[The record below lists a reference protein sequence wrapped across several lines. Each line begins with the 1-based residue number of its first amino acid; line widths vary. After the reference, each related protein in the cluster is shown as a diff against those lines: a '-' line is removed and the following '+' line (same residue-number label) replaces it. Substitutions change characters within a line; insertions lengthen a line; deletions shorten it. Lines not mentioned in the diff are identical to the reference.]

1 MRYSLAQS
9 AAAEYFT
16 INQTSGDITTAQAID
31 RETNAILT
39 FIVIA
44 EDLGLQPMS
53 SNASVMVM
61 ISDINDNAPRF
72 VTPLSGTEFRIPENM
87 SAVYNITNTMFHA
100 VDDDVNND
108 VTYSIV
114 GGTGLGVFDI
124 YPTGYI
130 YLANGTLDREVTSFY
145 NLTIEARDDGNM
157 STQITGT
164 IRVLDV
170 NDRLPE
176 FTLNQYTAFVFENVP
191 AGTTIA
197 TVSAIDFD
205 EDIDNHTVGYG
216 FVSNDMCEISINYND
231 FITEDGV
238 DFVINNVTGV
248 ITLNSGML
256 DADSVMPDITLCVV
270 AYSSADRASVTD
282 YTRVIIIP
290 RDVNEHDP
298 VLQGCDD
305 HTIMETTSVGTIIL
319 SVTGT
324 DEDQDSNLY
333 YEIIDFASSLKIHNN
348 GGIYLNNPINLQSI
362 SLTCG
367 SLKCIPYIV
376 TLYDHPNTTLPTTR
390 HTFCSGSISVVDVD
404 NNAPSFPRS
413 IFDGAVYEN
422 ATVGDVIKVL
432 QDGGVGAADLDVTA
446 SDVDVGFILR
456 YSLVN
461 DSFTAFEFDSELNGI
476 LQVGTLPDDGLIREY
491 SFDIIV
497 RDTGGQNDTA
507 TVNVKVVKINRNRPT
522 FNHTVYNFSIAEE
535 SDIGFIVRIVLA
547 SDNDSSQNEIIYQ
560 VESSNPIGSFFIINN
575 QTGEISINNRLD
587 REQYSEHKLVVIA
600 VDRGS
605 PPLTGTT
612 TVTITLTDINDNDPE
627 FAQRQFFGMVEEN
640 AATGH
645 PVMDSANQQLQ
656 LLATDADTGANAE
669 FIYQVVGT
677 SVFAV
682 NSTSG
687 LVSVNR
693 TLNFEQTNQISFQ
706 VVAVDTNDLTSRS
719 EIVTVTV
726 NITDDDNNP
735 VFTMGTYMF
744 EANENLGLNIQFA
757 SVSATDPDQIL
768 SAIQYR
774 IDSGNDDG
782 KFQIAELT
790 GHLSLTGSL
799 DREQVASYSLMVAAS
814 SNNFLT
820 FSNAQVIVT
829 VIDFNDNSPTFG
841 QNYTFTITEVGPNHI
856 VGTVEAMDSD
866 SGSNAAIVYSLSPNG
881 EALFNIDS
889 STGEITTSTRINF
902 ETHPSI
908 TFSAIAEDSGSPR
921 LSGTTTVTV
930 QVIDINDNHPEFAY
944 SGMSAQ

>member
-1 MRYSLAQS
+1 ML
-9 AAAEYFT
+9 
-16 INQTSGDITTAQAID
+16 
-31 RETNAILT
+31 
-39 FIVIA
+39 
-44 EDLGLQPMS
+44 
-53 SNASVMVM
+53 SVVAT
-61 ISDINDNAPRF
+61 D
-72 VTPLSGTEFRIPENM
+72 
-87 SAVYNITNTMFHA
+87 
-100 VDDDVNND
+100 
-108 VTYSIV
+108 
-114 GGTGLGVFDI
+114 GGGR
-124 YPTGYI
+124 TGY
-130 YLANGTLDREVTSFY
+130 ANV
-145 NLTIEARDDGNM
+145 
-157 STQITGT
+157 T
-164 IRVLDV
+164 IRVLDIDDMV
-170 NDRLPE
+170 PE
-176 FTLNQYTAFVFENVP
+176 FTLSQYKAFEFENVP

-197 TVSAIDFD
+197 TVSAID

-216 FVSNDMCEISINYND
+216 FVSSDMCENSVNYND
-231 FITEDGV
+231 IITEGGV
-238 DFVINNVTGV
+238 DFVINNVTGA
-248 ITLNSGML
+248 IILNSGML
-256 DADSVMPDITLCVV
+256 DADSVMPNITLCVV
-270 AYSSADRASVTD
+270 AYSSADRTSVTD
-282 YTRVIIIP
+282 YARVIIIP

-298 VLQGCDD
+298 VLQRCGD
-305 HTIMETTSVGTIIL
+305 HTIMETISVGTIIF

-324 DEDQDSNLY
+324 DQDQDSNLY
-333 YEIIDFASSLKIHNN
+333 YEILDFASSLQIYNN
-348 GGIYLNNPINLQSI
+348 GSIYLNNPIILQSI
-362 SLTCG
+362 SYTCS

-390 HTFCSGSISVVDVD
+390 LTFCSGSISVIDVD

-422 ATVGDVIKVL
+422 ANVGDAVKL
-432 QDGGVGAADLDVTA
+432 LRDGGVGTADLDVTT
-446 SDVDVGFILR
+446 SDIDVGFILR

-461 DSFTAFEFDSELNGI
+461 DSFTTFEFDSEINGI
-476 LQVGTLPDDGLIREY
+476 LQVGETLDYETVTSY
-491 SFDIIV
+491 SFDITV

-507 TVNVKVVKINRNRPT
+507 MVNVKVVDVNDNRPT
-522 FNHTVYNFSIAEE
+522 FEGTNYNFTIVEE
-535 SDIGFIVRIVLA
+535 SNTRLIVGMVTA
-547 SDNDSSQNEIIYQ
+547 SDDDSGENQIFTYHI
-560 VESSNPIGSFFIINN
+560 ESSNPSGSFFIINN

-587 REQYSEHKLVVIA
+587 REQYSEHELVVIA
-600 VDRGS
+600 VDQGS

-612 TVTITLTDINDNDPE
+612 TVTITLTDTNDNVPE
-627 FAQRQFFGMVEEN
+627 FAQQQFFGMVEEN
-640 AATGH
+640 AATGD

-687 LVSVNR
+687 LVSVNGAID
-693 TLNFEQTNQISFQ
+693 FDQTNQISFH
-706 VVAVDTNDLTSRS
+706 VIAESTNDQTSHSR
-719 EIVTVTV
+719 IVTVTV
-726 NITDDDNNP
+726 NITDVDDNTP

-757 SVSATDPDQIL
+757 SVSATDPNQIL

-774 IDSGNDDG
+774 IDDGNDDG

-790 GHLSLTGSL
+790 GHMSLTGSL
-799 DREQVASYSLMVAAS
+799 DREVVASYSLTVAAS

-820 FSNAQVIVT
+820 FSSAQVIVT

-856 VGTVEAMDSD
+856 VGTVEAMHSD